1 MTDLWSLLYHPLKQ
15 AARDIM
21 DLSVPLA
28 GKNKAVEVRALPALV
43 TLLQDKATDVRA
55 KAAGAIMTITITTQ
69 VEKLGFKSRMSGLK
83 PQAQS

>member
-1 MTDLWSLLYHPLKQ
+1 
-15 AARDIM
+15 M

-69 VEKLGFKSRMSGLK
+69 VRLSFVIPKMFTE
-83 PQAQS
+83 PY

>member
-1 MTDLWSLLYHPLKQ
+1 
-15 AARDIM
+15 M

-43 TLLQDKATDVRA
+43 TLLQDQATDVRA

-69 VEKLGFKSRMSGLK
+69 VGKERKLN
-83 PQAQS
+83 AQFEDGTTTH

>member
-1 MTDLWSLLYHPLKQ
+1 
-15 AARDIM
+15 M

-43 TLLQDKATDVRA
+43 TLLQDNATDVRA

-69 VEKLGFKSRMSGLK
+69 VVQIK
-83 PQAQS
+83 

>member
-1 MTDLWSLLYHPLKQ
+1 
-15 AARDIM
+15 M

-28 GKNKAVEVRALPALV
+28 GKNKAVDVRALPALV

-69 VEKLGFKSRMSGLK
+69 VANRSNVPAYAS
-83 PQAQS
+83 QAAPCRQNNYIY

>member
-1 MTDLWSLLYHPLKQ
+1 
-15 AARDIM
+15 M

-69 VEKLGFKSRMSGLK
+69 VTMTSVIPEK
-83 PQAQS
+83 